1 MRQLLLRP
9 GAEELNYEIRGIVKK
24 ARQIEALGYSMTWEN
39 IGDPIQK
46 SNRLPDWMKGIVAD
60 LLQEDKTYGYADS
73 KGVLDTRKF
82 LANLNNELGGAQL
95 TAEDILFFNGL
106 GDAIAK
112 LYQYLVP
119 TARIIGP
126 SPAYSTHSSAEAA
139 HANSAPITYR
149 LDPDNQWLPDME
161 DLYLKV
167 KYNPSIVGILI
178 INPDNPTGMVYPKEV
193 LENFVKLAKEFNL
206 LLIADE
212 IYHNITYN
220 GIKAVALA
228 EVIGDHPAISL
239 KGISKEFPWPGA
251 RCGWMEFYNREAS
264 QEFSKLCQTLENAK
278 MIEVCSTILPQLAIP
293 RIRSHPEYPAYREQ
307 ANAQIGERSD
317 WMREILGK
325 IEGIKFNPTQGAFYN
340 TIVFDEQLLSTRQS
354 LPIEDERLQQLV
366 DSWLN
371 DPEMPLDKRFVYYL
385 LASERICVVPISSFC
400 SDLRG
405 FRVTLLEENEAVF
418 KDTFSRLGAAIT
430 RYLHSW
436 FSNCRAVEHEFSS
449 WGEGNLAVLLRN

>member
-46 SNRLPDWMKGIVAD
+46 SNQLPIWMKGIVAD

-82 LANLNNELGGAQL
+82 LANLNNEKGGAQL

-112 LYQYLVP
+112 LYQFLIP

-193 LENFVKLAKEFNL
+193 LESFVKLAKEFNL

-212 IYHNITYN
+212 IYQNITYN

-228 EVIGDHPAISL
+228 EVIGNHPAISL

-251 RCGWMEFYNREAS
+251 RCGWMEFYNRESS

-293 RIRSHPEYPAYREQ
+293 RIMSHPEFPAYREQ

-340 TIVFDEQLLSTRQS
+340 TIVFDEQLLTTRQT

-366 DSWLN
+366 DSWL
-371 DPEMPLDKRFVYYL
+371 DDSEMPLDKRFVYYL

-405 FRVTLLEENEAVF
+405 FRVTLLEENEAIF

-430 RYLHSW
+430 RYLHS
-436 FSNCRAVEHEFSS
+436 
-449 WGEGNLAVLLRN
+449 

>member
-24 ARQIEALGYSMTWEN
+24 ARQIEALGYPMIWEN

-46 SNRLPDWMKGIVAD
+46 SNQLPEWMKTIIAD
-60 LLQEDKTYGYADS
+60 LLKEDKTYGYADS
-73 KGVLDTRKF
+73 KGVLETRSF
-82 LANLNNELGGAQL
+82 LAQLNNDKKGAQI

-112 LYQYLVP
+112 LYQFLIP

-139 HANSAPITYR
+139 HANTAPITYK
-149 LDPDNQWLPDME
+149 LDPENQWLPDME
-161 DLYLKV
+161 DLYMKV

-193 LENFVKLAKEFNL
+193 LEDFVKIAEEFSL
-206 LLIADE
+206 LLISDE

-220 GIKAVALA
+220 GIKAVALS
-228 EVIGDHPAISL
+228 EVIGNRPAISL

-251 RCGWMEFYNREAS
+251 RCGWMEFYNRES
-264 QEFSKLCQTLENAK
+264 SKEFSKFCQTLENAK

-293 RIRSHPEYPAYREQ
+293 KIMSHPAYHTYREQ
-307 ANAQIGERSD
+307 ANAQIGKRSD
-317 WMREILGK
+317 WMREILGDIK
-325 IEGIKFNPTQGAFYN
+325 GIKFNPTQGAFYN
-340 TIVFDEQLLSTRQS
+340 TIVFDEKNLNVHQT
-354 LPIEDERLQQLV
+354 LPIEDERLQKLL
-366 DSWLN
+366 DSWLIEPN
-371 DPEMPLDKRFVYYL
+371 MPLDKRFVYYL

-405 FRVTLLEENEAVF
+405 FRVTLLEENEVEF
-418 KDTFSRLGAAIT
+418 KHTFERLGKAIQH
-430 RYLHSW
+430 YLAS
-436 FSNCRAVEHEFSS
+436 
-449 WGEGNLAVLLRN
+449 

>member
-46 SNRLPDWMKGIVAD
+46 SNQLPIWMKGIVAD

-82 LANLNNELGGAQL
+82 LAMLNNEKGGAQL

-112 LYQYLVP
+112 LYQFLIP

-193 LENFVKLAKEFNL
+193 LESFVKLAKEFNL

-212 IYHNITYN
+212 IYQNITYN

-228 EVIGDHPAISL
+228 EVIGNHPAISL

-251 RCGWMEFYNREAS
+251 RCGWMEFYNRESS

-293 RIRSHPEYPAYREQ
+293 RIMSHPEFPAYREQ

-340 TIVFDEQLLSTRQS
+340 TIVFDEQLLTTHQT

-366 DSWLN
+366 DSWL
-371 DPEMPLDKRFVYYL
+371 DDSEMPLDKRFVYYL

-405 FRVTLLEENEAVF
+405 FRVTLLEENEAIF

-430 RYLHSW
+430 RYLHS
-436 FSNCRAVEHEFSS
+436 
-449 WGEGNLAVLLRN
+449 

>member
-46 SNRLPDWMKGIVAD
+46 HNHVPDWMKGIVAD
-60 LLQEDKTYGYADS
+60 LLKEDRTYGYADS
-73 KGVLDTRKF
+73 KGVLETRKF
-82 LANLNNELGGAQL
+82 LANLNNQKGGTQI

-112 LYQYLVP
+112 LYQFLIP

-139 HANSAPITYR
+139 HANTSPITYK

-193 LENFVKLAKEFNL
+193 LEDFVKIAEEFSL
-206 LLIADE
+206 LLISDE
-212 IYHNITYN
+212 IYQNITYN
-220 GIKAVALA
+220 GIKAVPLS
-228 EVIGDHPAISL
+228 EVIGKRPAISL

-251 RCGWMEFYNREAS
+251 RCGWMEFYNRDAS
-264 QEFSKLCQTLENAK
+264 VEFAKLCQTLENAK

-293 RIRSHPEYPAYREQ
+293 KIMSHPDYKAYREA
-307 ANAQIGERSD
+307 ANQQIGKRSE
-317 WMREILGK
+317 WMREILGD
-325 IEGIKFNPTQGAFYN
+325 IPGIKFNPTQGAFYN
-340 TIVFDEQLLSTRQS
+340 TIVFDESLLNTDQT
-354 LPIEDERLQQLV
+354 LPIEDERLQNLL
-366 DSWLN
+366 DDWLN

-405 FRVTLLEENEAVF
+405 FRVTLLEEDEEVF
-418 KDTFSRLGAAIT
+418 KVTFRRLGKSISA
-430 RYLHSW
+430 YLQ
-436 FSNCRAVEHEFSS
+436 SS
-449 WGEGNLAVLLRN
+449 FKVLA

>member
-24 ARQIEALGYSMTWEN
+24 ARQIEALGYTMTWEN

-46 SNRLPDWMKGIVAD
+46 HNTVPAWMKEIIAD
-60 LLQEDKTYGYADS
+60 LLKEDKTYGYADS
-73 KGVLDTRKF
+73 KGVLETRKF
-82 LANLNNELGGAQL
+82 LAGLNNEKGGTL
-95 TAEDILFFNGL
+95 ISAEDILFFNGL

-112 LYQYLVP
+112 LYQFLIP

-139 HANSAPITYR
+139 HANTAPITYK
-149 LDPDNQWLPDME
+149 LDPDNQWLPDMK

-193 LENFVKLAKEFNL
+193 LEDFVKIAEEFNL
-206 LLIADE
+206 LLITDE
-212 IYHNITYN
+212 IYQNITYN
-220 GIKAVALA
+220 GIKAVALS
-228 EVIGDHPAISL
+228 EVIGTRPAISL

-264 QEFSKLCQTLENAK
+264 KEFSKLCQTLENAK

-293 RIRSHPEYPAYREQ
+293 RIMSHPEYQAYREL
-307 ANAQIGERSD
+307 ANEQIGKRSD
-317 WMREILGK
+317 WMREILGD
-325 IEGIKFNPTQGAFYN
+325 IPGIKFNPTQGAFYN
-340 TIVFDEQLLSTRQS
+340 TIVFDENLLSPNQS
-354 LPIEDERLQQLV
+354 LPVEDPKLQVLL
-366 DSWLN
+366 DTWLD

-385 LASERICVVPISSFC
+385 LVSERICVVPISSFC

-405 FRVTLLEENEAVF
+405 FRVTLLEEDEEVF
-418 KDTFSRLGAAIT
+418 KDTFRRLGKAIGQ
-430 RYLHSW
+430 YLKSE
-436 FSNCRAVEHEFSS
+436 S
-449 WGEGNLAVLLRN
+449 

>member
-46 SNRLPDWMKGIVAD
+46 NNHVPDWMKEIVSD
-60 LLQEDKTYGYADS
+60 LLKEDKTYGYADS
-73 KGVLDTRKF
+73 KGVLETRKF
-82 LANLNNELGGAQL
+82 LANLNNQKGGTQI

-112 LYQYLVP
+112 LYQFLIP

-139 HANSAPITYR
+139 HANTAPITYK

-193 LENFVKLAKEFNL
+193 LEDFVKIAEEFSL
-206 LLIADE
+206 LLISDE
-212 IYHNITYN
+212 IYQNITYN
-220 GIKAVALA
+220 GIKAVPLS
-228 EVIGDHPAISL
+228 EVIGKRPAISL

-251 RCGWMEFYNREAS
+251 RCGWMEFYNRDAS
-264 QEFSKLCQTLENAK
+264 VEFAKLCQTLENAK

-293 RIRSHPEYPAYREQ
+293 KIMSHPEYKAYREA
-307 ANAQIGERSD
+307 ANQQIGKRSE
-317 WMREILGK
+317 WMREILGD
-325 IEGIKFNPTQGAFYN
+325 IPGIKFNPTQGAFYN
-340 TIVFDEQLLSTRQS
+340 TIVFDESLLNKEQK
-354 LPIEDERLQQLV
+354 LPIQDERLQNLL
-366 DSWLN
+366 DNWLS
-371 DPEMPLDKRFVYYL
+371 DLDMPLDKRFVYYL

-418 KDTFSRLGAAIT
+418 KDTFTRLGKSIT
-430 RYLHSW
+430 SYLQ
-436 FSNCRAVEHEFSS
+436 SS
-449 WGEGNLAVLLRN
+449 VKVLA

>member
-46 SNRLPDWMKGIVAD
+46 SNRVPDWMKGIIAD

-82 LANLNNELGGAQL
+82 LATVNNEKGGAQL

-112 LYQYLVP
+112 LYQFLIP

-212 IYHNITYN
+212 IYQNITYN

-228 EVIGDHPAISL
+228 EVIGNHPAISL

-264 QEFSKLCQTLENAK
+264 QEFFKLCQTLENAK

-293 RIRSHPEYPAYREQ
+293 RILSHPEFPAYREQ

-340 TIVFDEQLLSTRQS
+340 TVVFDEQMLTSRQS
-354 LPIEDERLQQLV
+354 LPIEDERLQKLV
-366 DSWLN
+366 DSWL
-371 DPEMPLDKRFVYYL
+371 DEPDMPLDKRFVYYL

-430 RYLHSW
+430 RYLHS
-436 FSNCRAVEHEFSS
+436 
-449 WGEGNLAVLLRN
+449 

>member
-82 LANLNNELGGAQL
+82 LANLNNDLGGAQL

-139 HANSAPITYR
+139 HANTAPITYR

-228 EVIGDHPAISL
+228 EVIGNHPAISL

-293 RIRSHPEYPAYREQ
+293 RIRNHPEYPAYREQ
-307 ANAQIGERSD
+307 ANAQIGERSE

-340 TIVFDEQLLSTRQS
+340 TIVFDEQLLTTRQS

-371 DPEMPLDKRFVYYL
+371 DSEMPLDKRFVYYL

-430 RYLHSW
+430 RYLHS
-436 FSNCRAVEHEFSS
+436 
-449 WGEGNLAVLLRN
+449 